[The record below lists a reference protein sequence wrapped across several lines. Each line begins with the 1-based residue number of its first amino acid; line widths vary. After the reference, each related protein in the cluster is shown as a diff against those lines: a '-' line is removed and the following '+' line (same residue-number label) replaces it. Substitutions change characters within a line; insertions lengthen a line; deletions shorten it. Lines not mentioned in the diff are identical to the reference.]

1 LPGTTVAQQRVT
13 TSMMGILMKA
23 FSTCFTRMAPRVAAG
38 QPVVFFMEN
47 RHNLKHEDQGMMI
60 NIKVSA

>member
-1 LPGTTVAQQRVT
+1 
-13 TSMMGILMKA
+13 
-23 FSTCFTRMAPRVAAG
+23 MAPRVAAG